1 MTARSICYVRE
12 KSFGLRLATELHVE
26 FYHAG
31 LTLLERDRVWSA
43 WSDGQTSP
51 IMIVISAL
59 GIAVDYAFIRRVLHL
74 DVPSDMM
81 NYDQE
86 SDRAG
91 RDELHA
97 VSLILLPR
105 R

>member
-12 KSFGLRLATELHVE
+12 KSFDLRLATELHAE

-43 WSDGQTSP
+43 WSDGQTSS
-51 IMIVISAL
+51 IMVVTSAL
-59 GIAVDYAFIRRVLHL
+59 GVAVDYAFIRRVLHL
-74 DVPSDMM
+74 DAPSDMV
-81 NYDQE
+81 NYGQE
-86 SDRAG
+86 SGRAG
-91 RDELHA
+91 RDGLHA